1 MRRSIHSRRGIVV
14 ISTLLISTVLLILV
28 VTLLLSISNEN
39 QLVLRNAHTTEALFL
54 AEAGIADATYQLSI
68 DNSWAPD
75 DVAPLEVVFPDGN
88 GKYTIVF
95 NPDPDN
101 PVEPWESVNNLSGD
115 AFVNGPRGLDT
126 VPPKTAHVVVTA
138 EIKGREIRYEA
149 LISRGF
155 SEPTTVPLLSAG
167 KIRMNGD
174 VVVRGVESLSNPVAI
189 DAGIHSNNSAPQAGI
204 IEWDGGGTGEAYIS
218 GEVTTTSN
226 HPGAIQASGGS
237 FNPGGVEEGAPAHSF
252 PYIDIDAAIASGKNA
267 PIMMPSGGGTTSL
280 SGSNYRWDGGVINGD
295 LVLDGVNLF
304 VNGDLEVNGTIKGTG
319 AIYVSGNT
327 SFRGTANLVA
337 DQGYGMGVFSK
348 GHVKLE
354 GFDGSQYLESIAASN
369 PTDFGKWF
377 GDAKTAH
384 VDLVSEIS
392 SGTYAADATDV
403 TATWG
408 NQDNSLVDQL
418 RAVLGGGDTE
428 TLPTGIDDGD
438 ALGLMADYL
447 ETNYAGNES
456 ADFMIDRLRDT
467 RTLYADGG
475 LLDQANDGYDPSDAS
490 KASSRSGNQNF
501 DKLGTSYFQG
511 LIYTTG
517 AVYASNEVEIVG
529 ALLADRNGFSP
540 QGQWSVNGESLK
552 AGDVFLT
559 GGSSL
564 VFNQEL
570 VEDPLAS
577 VPSGPVSVCS
587 WLGR

>member
-204 IEWDGGGTGEAYIS
+204 IEWEAAR
-218 GEVTTTSN
+218 E
-226 HPGAIQASGGS
+226 
-237 FNPGGVEEGAPAHSF
+237 
-252 PYIDIDAAIASGKNA
+252 
-267 PIMMPSGGGTTSL
+267 
-280 SGSNYRWDGGVINGD
+280 
-295 LVLDGVNLF
+295 
-304 VNGDLEVNGTIKGTG
+304 
-319 AIYVSGNT
+319 
-327 SFRGTANLVA
+327 
-337 DQGYGMGVFSK
+337 
-348 GHVKLE
+348 
-354 GFDGSQYLESIAASN
+354 
-369 PTDFGKWF
+369 
-377 GDAKTAH
+377 
-384 VDLVSEIS
+384 
-392 SGTYAADATDV
+392 
-403 TATWG
+403 
-408 NQDNSLVDQL
+408 
-418 RAVLGGGDTE
+418 
-428 TLPTGIDDGD
+428 
-438 ALGLMADYL
+438 
-447 ETNYAGNES
+447 
-456 ADFMIDRLRDT
+456 RL
-467 RTLYADGG
+467 
-475 LLDQANDGYDPSDAS
+475 
-490 KASSRSGNQNF
+490 
-501 DKLGTSYFQG
+501 
-511 LIYTTG
+511 I
-517 AVYASNEVEIVG
+517 
-529 ALLADRNGFSP
+529 
-540 QGQWSVNGESLK
+540 
-552 AGDVFLT
+552 
-559 GGSSL
+559 
-564 VFNQEL
+564 
-570 VEDPLAS
+570 
-577 VPSGPVSVCS
+577 
-587 WLGR
+587 